1 MITSETPDKL
11 RQIIM
16 DTWPQLY
23 RPPANRKVGIT
34 SH

>member
-23 RPPANRKVGIT
+23 RRKRVGIT